1 MIRFS
6 FVFSLIAMYD
16 RRKRNICDNM
26 CIMWWFQLEVE
37 GKACV
42 RFVQQW
48 EEIYETEN
56 VNFPFESK
64 FKINPCVFHSMSR
77 FGPESVS
84 VRSTDWRHRGIH
96 APGAPVTWEVPCCLL
111 VFVRRKCIITA
122 AVKMFLTTKDKSCF
136 RANMIKTLQC
146 PSKNKNKSPS
156 SKSSWH
162 KHIPTYLSK

>member
-1 MIRFS
+1 MWQHVYYVMVSVGGGGKGLCTLCTAVRRNIWNWKCKFS
-6 FVFSLIAMYD
+6 FRI
-16 RRKRNICDNM
+16 
-26 CIMWWFQLEVE
+26 
-37 GKACV
+37 
-42 RFVQQW
+42 
-48 EEIYETEN
+48 
-56 VNFPFESK
+56 
-64 FKINPCVFHSMSR
+64 KINPCVFHSMSG

-84 VRSTDWRHRGIH
+84 VRSTDWRYWGIH

-156 SKSSWH
+156 SKS
-162 KHIPTYLSK
+162 